1 MIRTYQHIYAKSTE
15 VKCTMFL
22 HSDVEKERQ
31 NLKDFD
37 SADLG
42 LYEATKAQ

>member
-1 MIRTYQHIYAKSTE
+1 
-15 VKCTMFL
+15 MFL

-31 NLKDFD
+31 NLNDFD

-42 LYEATKAQ
+42 LHKATKAP

>member
-1 MIRTYQHIYAKSTE
+1 MYQHIYAKSTE

-31 NLKDFD
+31 NLNDFD